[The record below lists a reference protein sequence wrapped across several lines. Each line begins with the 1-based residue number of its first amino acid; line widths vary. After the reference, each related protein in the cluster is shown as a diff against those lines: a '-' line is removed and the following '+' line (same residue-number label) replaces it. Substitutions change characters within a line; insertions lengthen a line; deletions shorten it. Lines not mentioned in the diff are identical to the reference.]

1 MEHLDD
7 ARRRAVQR
15 LAWLALGVVLW
26 GVAIFAKLISLQV
39 IHHQVYLARER
50 KQQELQIE
58 IPAPRGTIVDR
69 NGEVLAMSIPVDSV
83 FVDPLRLPDVRTAS
97 ELLSQFL
104 SLPYDELYKRLE
116 TARSQNR
123 GFLWVKR
130 KISRS
135 ESERLH
141 ALRLDWIQFQQESRR
156 LYPNGMV
163 ASHVVGSV
171 FQDEQ
176 GSDGIEKGLDR
187 ELEGHAGAARLL
199 TDVKRRGIE
208 LAVETP
214 PQAGKPLKLSIDGRI
229 QFVVERELNAAA
241 VEHHARTG
249 AAIVMNPYNGEILAL
264 ANWPSFDPNRPPV
277 TKDEKLAHRNLGLSV
292 PFEPGSIFKVI
303 TLSAAL
309 ETTSLRPDSLI
320 DCHNGYLALPGRVVH
335 EAHRGFGVLS
345 MSEVLEKSS
354 NIGAIEIG
362 AKVGAQNMYDYVQR
376 FGFGSRTGL
385 PLPAESP
392 GLLRKLNRWGTTSL
406 ASISMGQEVSTTSV
420 QLARACS
427 VVANGGFLVQPKL
440 VLEAGGMKTPDTAP
454 RRVIQASTAIT
465 MRHIM
470 EGVVLRGTGKA
481 AHLSGYTSG
490 GKTGTA
496 QIFDVASHHYTKTY
510 NASFMGFAPVNN
522 PALVI
527 VVTLNGT
534 SGNSGMGGSA
544 SAPAF
549 HAIATEALRLLD
561 VPKDLPDDIPL
572 LQAKKQPA
580 ADPNELSD
588 LAITEV
594 ADGSSNILE
603 EDESAKPAAISSEH
617 GVNIITASMPQAPAG
632 PVMPDLR
639 GKTLRAALEAAS
651 IEGFTLSAE
660 GSGVVRAQ
668 SPAPGEPWHPG
679 QNVRVRLGR

>member
-1 MEHLDD
+1 VEHLDD
-7 ARRRAVQR
+7 ARRKAVQR

-26 GVAIFAKLISLQV
+26 GVAILAKLVSLQV
-39 IHHQVYLARER
+39 IHHNVYLARER
-50 KQQELQIE
+50 RQQEQQIE

-69 NGEVLAMSIPVDSV
+69 NGEKLAMSIPVDSV

-104 SLPYDELYKRLE
+104 SLPYDELYKRLD

-130 KISRS
+130 KITRA

-156 LYPNGMV
+156 LYPDGTV

-171 FQDEQ
+171 FGDEQ
-176 GSDGIEKGLDR
+176 GSDGIEKGLDK
-187 ELEGHAGAARLL
+187 ELEGHAGTARLL
-199 TDVKRRGIE
+199 TDVKRRGID
-208 LAVETP
+208 LVVDTA
-214 PQAGKPLKLSIDGRI
+214 PQAGKPLKLTIDGRI
-229 QFVVERELNAAA
+229 QFVVERELNTAAEA
-241 VEHHARTG
+241 HHARTG
-249 AAIVMNPYNGEILAL
+249 AAIVINPYNGEILAM
-264 ANWPSFDPNRPPV
+264 ANWPSFDPNQAPV
-277 TKDEKLAHRNLGLSV
+277 TREQKLAHRDLGLSV
-292 PFEPGSIFKVI
+292 PFEPGSIFKMV

-309 ETTSLRPDSLI
+309 ETTTLRPDSLI
-320 DCHNGYLALPGRVVH
+320 NCHNGFLPLPGRVVH
-335 EAHRGFGVLS
+335 EAHRGFGMLTVA
-345 MSEVLEKSS
+345 EVLEKSS

-362 AKVGAQNMYDYVQR
+362 AQVGPERMYEYVQR

-406 ASISMGQEVSTTSV
+406 ASISMGQEISTTSV

-440 VLEAGGMKTPDTAP
+440 VLEEGGVKTPDVAP

-465 MRHIM
+465 MRHLM

-496 QIFDVASHHYTKTY
+496 QIFDVANHHYTKTY

-561 VPKDLPDDIPL
+561 VPKDLPDDVPL
-572 LQAKKQPA
+572 LQAKKA
-580 ADPNELSD
+580 KVSNDDVSD

-603 EDESAKPAAISSEH
+603 EDESAKPAADPAES
-617 GVNIITASMPQAPAG
+617 GVNLIHASLPQGPA
-632 PVMPDLR
+632 MPDLR
-639 GKTLRAALEAAS
+639 GKTLRAALETAS
-651 IEGFTLSAE
+651 IEGFTLAAE

-668 SPAPGEPWHPG
+668 SPAPGEPWRPG
-679 QNVRVRLGR
+679 QNVSVRLGR

>member
-1 MEHLDD
+1 MEHLEE
-7 ARRRAVQR
+7 ARRKAVQR

-26 GVAIFAKLISLQV
+26 SVAIFAKLVSLQV
-39 IHHQVYLARER
+39 IHHKTYLARER
-50 KQQELQIE
+50 RQQEQQLD
-58 IPAPRGTIVDR
+58 IPAPRGTIYDR
-69 NGEVLAMSIPVDSV
+69 NGDVLAMSIPADSV
-83 FVDPLRLPDVRTAS
+83 FVDPLRLPDVRTAA

-104 SLPYDELYKRLE
+104 GLPYAELHSHIE

-130 KISRS
+130 RITRA
-135 ESERLH
+135 ETERLH
-141 ALRLDWIQFQQESRR
+141 ALHLDWIQFQQESRR

-176 GSDGIEKGLDR
+176 GSDGIEKGLDKD
-187 ELEGHAGAARLL
+187 LEGHAGTARLL
-199 TDVKRRGIE
+199 TDVKRRGID
-208 LAVETP
+208 LVVETA
-214 PQAGKPLKLSIDGRI
+214 PQAGKPLKLTIDGRI

-241 VEHHARTG
+241 LEHHARTG

-264 ANWPSFDPNRPPV
+264 ANWPSFDPNQAPV
-277 TKDEKLAHRNLGLSV
+277 TKDQKLAHRNLGLSV

-309 ETTSLRPDSLI
+309 ETTKLRPDSLI
-320 DCHNGYLALPGRVVH
+320 NCHNGFLALPGRVVH

-362 AKVGAQNMYDYVQR
+362 AQVGAERMYDYVQR

-406 ASISMGQEVSTTSV
+406 ASISMGQEISTTSV

-440 VLEAGGMKTPDTAP
+440 VAEADGVKTPDATP

-496 QIFDVASHHYTKTY
+496 QIFDVANHHYTKTY

-549 HAIATEALRLLD
+549 HKIATEALRLLD
-561 VPKDLPDDIPL
+561 VPKDLPDDVPL
-572 LQAKKQPA
+572 LQAKSEPA
-580 ADPNELSD
+580 KVEETSD

-603 EDESAKPAAISSEH
+603 EDEAVKPAA
-617 GVNIITASMPQAPAG
+617 GVPEQASILTVSAPKG
-632 PVMPDLR
+632 PVVPDLR
-639 GKTLRAALEAAS
+639 GKSLRAALEAAS
-651 IEGFTLSAE
+651 SEGFTLSAE

-668 SPAPGEPWHPG
+668 LPAPGAVWHPG

>member
-26 GVAIFAKLISLQV
+26 GLAIFAKLISLQV
-39 IHHQVYLARER
+39 IHHKVYLAREHR
-50 KQQELQIE
+50 QQEQQIE
-58 IPAPRGTIVDR
+58 LPAPRGTIEDR
-69 NGEVLAMSIPVDSV
+69 NGEKLAMSIPVDSV

-104 SLPYDELYKRLE
+104 SLPYDELYKRLDA
-116 TARSQNR
+116 ARSQNR

-130 KISRS
+130 KITRA

-141 ALRLDWIQFQQESRR
+141 ALHLDWIQFQQESRR
-156 LYPNGMV
+156 LYPDGMV

-176 GSDGIEKGLDR
+176 GSDGIEKGLDKS
-187 ELEGHAGAARLL
+187 LEGHAGTARLL

-208 LAVETP
+208 LVVDTA
-214 PQAGKPLKLSIDGRI
+214 PQAGKPLKLTIDGRI
-229 QFVVERELNAAA
+229 QYVVERELNAAA
-241 VEHHARTG
+241 EAHHARTG

-264 ANWPSFDPNRPPV
+264 ANWPSFDPNVAPV
-277 TKDEKLAHRNLGLSV
+277 TKEQKLAHRNLGFSV

-309 ETTSLRPDSLI
+309 ETTKLRPDSLI
-320 DCHNGYLALPGRVVH
+320 NCHNGFLALPGRVVH

-345 MSEVLEKSS
+345 MAEVLEKSS

-362 AKVGAQNMYDYVQR
+362 AQVGAENMYDYVHR

-440 VLEAGGMKTPDTAP
+440 VLESGGVKTPDVAP

-534 SGNSGMGGSA
+534 TGNSGMGGSA

-561 VPKDLPDDIPL
+561 VPKDLPDDVPL
-572 LQAKKQPA
+572 LTAKKEKKA
-580 ADPNELSD
+580 KDDVSD

-603 EDESAKPAAISSEH
+603 EDESAKPAVASSDA
-617 GVNIITASMPQAPAG
+617 GVSIIPASMPKPAG
-632 PVMPDLR
+632 PVTPDLR

-651 IEGFTLSAE
+651 VEGFTLSAE

-668 SPAPGEPWHPG
+668 SPAPGEPWRPG